1 MSTPVLLLH
10 ALGTD
15 PGVWT
20 AQRET
25 FARNHPVLVPNLY
38 RLGDGTASLDTVAA
52 RLAGLLDERGLDR
65 VLLAG
70 CSLGG
75 YLAMAFLR
83 HHADRVH
90 SLALLGT
97 RAAPDDAATRAG
109 RLAFAQRIAD
119 PELAPELTAATVP
132 KLLGAGTRRQRPDLL
147 ARVAEMA
154 RSVSGADIAWAQ
166 QVIAV
171 RPSSWDV
178 LAAFTRPAVVLVG
191 ADDELV
197 SVPDARATA
206 DALPHARLRVVPD
219 AGHLLPLEAPQAVRA
234 ALESLLVPESQPAP

>member
-1 MSTPVLLLH
+1 
-10 ALGTD
+10 
-15 PGVWT
+15 
-20 AQRET
+20 
-25 FARNHPVLVPNLY
+25 
-38 RLGDGTASLDTVAA
+38 
-52 RLAGLLDERGLDR
+52 
-65 VLLAG
+65 
-70 CSLGG
+70 
-75 YLAMAFLR
+75 MAFLR

-132 KLLGAGTRRQRPDLL
+132 KLLGAGTRRRRPDLL

-197 SVPDARATA
+197 SVPDARTTA
-206 DALPHARLRVVPD
+206 DALPHTRLQVVPD

>member
-1 MSTPVLLLH
+1 
-10 ALGTD
+10 
-15 PGVWT
+15 
-20 AQRET
+20 
-25 FARNHPVLVPNLY
+25 
-38 RLGDGTASLDTVAA
+38 
-52 RLAGLLDERGLDR
+52 
-65 VLLAG
+65 
-70 CSLGG
+70 
-75 YLAMAFLR
+75 
-83 HHADRVH
+83 
-90 SLALLGT
+90 
-97 RAAPDDAATRAG
+97 
-109 RLAFAQRIAD
+109 
-119 PELAPELTAATVP
+119 
-132 KLLGAGTRRQRPDLL
+132 
-147 ARVAEMA
+147 MA